1 MENRKQLLPVASAA
15 VTTLFPGS
23 TDSQPRFSGVSW
35 ALSSNHEQP
44 NLGQMLTPFQMKKQP
59 YLVMLSRSP

>member
-1 MENRKQLLPVASAA
+1 MENRKQLLPVASA
-15 VTTLFPGS
+15 LFPGS

-35 ALSSNHEQP
+35 ALSFNHEQP